1 MTEAMRVLYQYAQ
14 EREVKKYLLD
24 PEYKSIRRAA
34 DRQTQALLEK
44 YPDIA
49 PKLDDLLSEYNLSQA
64 FEQEAVFCAGFAL
77 AVTLCFK

>member
-1 MTEAMRVLYQYAQ
+1 MTDAMRILYQYAQ
-14 EREVKKYLLD
+14 EREVQKYLLD

-49 PKLDDLLSEYNLSQA
+49 PKLDDLLSESNLSQS
-64 FEQEAVFCAGFAL
+64 FEQEAMFQAGFAIAL
-77 AVTLCFK
+77 RLLQT

>member
-14 EREVKKYLLD
+14 EREVKKYLMD

-34 DRQTQALLEK
+34 DNQTQALLEK

-49 PKLDDLLSEYNLSQA
+49 PKLDDLLSETNLSQS
-64 FEQEAVFCAGFAL
+64 FEQEAMFQAGFAL
-77 AVTLCFK
+77 AVDLYFK